1 MAVLLNDSPV
11 QKPEYEGTR
20 KSSLSK
26 STAVP
31 EFRTTIICPIYRVA
45 FKSEVIQLLQL

>member
-1 MAVLLNDSPV
+1 MAVLLKYSPT
-11 QKPEYEGTR
+11 QKLKYEGTR

-31 EFRTTIICPIYRVA
+31 EFKVTDNLPYV
-45 FKSEVIQLLQL
+45 

>member
-1 MAVLLNDSPV
+1 MAVLIKGSPI
-11 QKPEYEGTR
+11 QESEYEGTR

-31 EFRTTIICPIYRVA
+31 DFMVTDDTY
-45 FKSEVIQLLQL
+45 SIQGL